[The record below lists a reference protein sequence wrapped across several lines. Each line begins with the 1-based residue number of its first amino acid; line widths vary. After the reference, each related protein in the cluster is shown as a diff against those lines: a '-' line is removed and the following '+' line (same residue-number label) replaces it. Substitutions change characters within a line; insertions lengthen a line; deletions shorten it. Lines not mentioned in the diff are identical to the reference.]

1 VNDRIGNGNPDFLK
15 MRMGMMNC
23 RRIEKLMPLF
33 VEGDLDAEA
42 MQDVSIHLGTCP
54 VCSQMVSE
62 YSASQAWLRTYEAP
76 EFDNNFF
83 RDLKQSVM
91 LEIEQ
96 NQSRPSWLQRLQ
108 ERWQQNLAFAMAL
121 VMLIL
126 VGAFVLT
133 MYKGKATIEP
143 PDTQISTG
151 VEPKIEGKPKEKS
164 PEEKKP
170 EQEISGNRRV
180 VRHSFR
186 RGQPK
191 PAMKIIDEP
200 LPLAMQPDIEPLD
213 RLTINIFENN
223 LATNP
228 LDLGRTGELPIPP
241 AGTRIEFQTSDP
253 AIRIIW
259 FAPKSNNSQS
269 SKIDAE

>member
-1 VNDRIGNGNPDFLK
+1 
-15 MRMGMMNC
+15 MMNC

-42 MQDVSIHLGTCP
+42 VQNVSIHLSTCTP
-54 VCSQMVSE
+54 CSQMVSD

-76 EFDNNFF
+76 ELDNNFF

-126 VGAFVLT
+126 VGAYVFT

-143 PDTQISTG
+143 KDFQISKG
-151 VEPKIEGKPKEKS
+151 GEPKVEVNPKEKS
-164 PEEKKP
+164 PKVKNS
-170 EQEISGNRRV
+170 EQEIPGNRRV
-180 VRHSFR
+180 VRHSLR
-186 RGQPK
+186 RGQPNPSAK
-191 PAMKIIDEP
+191 QIDEP
-200 LPLAMQPDIEPLD
+200 LSLAMEPNIEPLD

-228 LDLGRTGELPIPP
+228 LDLGGAEELPIPS

-259 FAPKSNNSQS
+259 FAPKTNNSQS